1 MEILNDYL
9 SEKGRKFSI
18 SSFFKDK
25 TREIERFNDTLNIKN
40 EWEELKNEWDTI
52 VEDFVDEHPEV
63 TVIFLML

>member
-1 MEILNDYL
+1 MEILDDYL

-25 TREIERFNDTLNIKN
+25 THEIERFNGTLDIKD
-40 EWEELKNEWDTI
+40 EWEELKNEWDII
-52 VEDFVDEHPEV
+52 VENFVDEHPEV